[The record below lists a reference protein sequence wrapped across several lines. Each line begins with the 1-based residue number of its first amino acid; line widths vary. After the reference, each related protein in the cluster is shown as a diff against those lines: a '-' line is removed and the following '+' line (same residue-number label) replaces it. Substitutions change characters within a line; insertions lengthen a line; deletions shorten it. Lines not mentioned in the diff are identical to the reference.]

1 MKDNKESLVHSL
13 ALVGTN
19 QVFVERINLM
29 SVSKGY
35 KG

>member
-19 QVFVERINLM
+19 KYLLRESN
-29 SVSKGY
+29 VSE
-35 KG
+35 